1 MAKKLKTFTD
11 ERQVR
16 KYQEKKEYKK
26 RELQRKLKRGDF
38 IK

>member
-16 KYQEKKEYKK
+16 KYYEK
-26 RELQRKLKRGDF
+26 REHKQRQQKRKFKRGEF
-38 IK
+38 